1 MSARPRGNVVRPH
14 IGFVVGRINPLA
26 RRAFPPAAASRS
38 PKTDYFITSVVMRFG
53 TSPTGTTAFTFM
65 ASVSMAVTDFMAALE
80 M

>member
-1 MSARPRGNVVRPH
+1 MSGRPPGHLVRH
-14 IGFVVGRINPLA
+14 ILGLS
-26 RRAFPPAAASRS
+26 RAQSIHSQGEGSGGWPSTPPKS
-38 PKTDYFITSVVMRFG
+38 DYFITSVVMRLG

>member
-26 RRAFPPAAASRS
+26 RPPSGGWPPRS
-38 PKTDYFITSVVMRFG
+38 PKTDYFSTSVVMRLG

>member
-1 MSARPRGNVVRPH
+1 MSARPRGHIVRQ
-14 IGFVVGRINPLA
+14 ILGLS
-26 RRAFPPAAASRS
+26 RAQSIHSQGEGSEWPSTPPKS
-38 PKTDYFITSVVMRFG
+38 DYFITSVVMRLG